1 MRLVLA
7 LILLLA
13 APAGAQT
20 CLPEDLPPVAAC
32 TGARLRLA
40 FVGDVLVHEA
50 LAVRGYAR
58 GFGTIWGAAEPWL
71 RRADLAIANLEGP
84 VAPGLTAGGRHLP
97 DPGPVFDGRVYSEYP
112 RFNYHPSLLADL
124 ARAGIDVVTT
134 ANNHAQDRGGAGVG
148 ATQAALEAA
157 GIAAVGGVVPGG
169 PRWQPFRLR
178 TRLGPLSLIA
188 CSFSTNGI
196 ADPGRQIPR
205 CYDDRAGLL
214 AAVRAEVGAGAG
226 VIVLPHWGQ
235 EYQTRPDGAQR
246 ALARDLAA
254 AGALA
259 VIGTHPHVPQP
270 WEVLDSPLGP
280 TLIVYST
287 GNFIA
292 AQPPLERATAPMV
305 WLDLCR
311 GASGMRV
318 GGAAYLPMQMS
329 FERGPVLTLPRPGDG
344 ARAEAGLALLARLVP
359 GRALS
364 ADCRSLARPSAPP
377 IPQDRP

>member
-7 LILLLA
+7 FILLLA

-20 CLPEDLPPVAAC
+20 CLPVDLPPVAIC
-32 TGARLRLA
+32 SGARLRLA
-40 FVGDVLVHEA
+40 IVGDVLVHEA
-50 LAVRGYAR
+50 LAVQGYAR

-84 VAPGLTAGGRHLP
+84 VAPGLTADGRHLP
-97 DPGPVFDGRVYSEYP
+97 DPGPVFDGRVHTDYP
-112 RFNYHPSLLADL
+112 RFNYHPALLADL
-124 ARAGIDVVTT
+124 ARAGLDVVTT
-134 ANNHAQDRGGAGVG
+134 ANNHALDRGAAGAE
-148 ATQAALEAA
+148 ATQVALAAA
-157 GIAAVGGVVPGG
+157 GIAGVGSVAPGG
-169 PRWQPFRLR
+169 PRWQPLRLH
-178 TRLGPLSLIA
+178 TPLGRLSLLA

-205 CYDDRAGLL
+205 CYDDRGGLL
-214 AAVRAEVGAGAG
+214 AAVRAEVAAGAG

-254 AGALA
+254 AGAMA

-292 AQPPLERATAPMV
+292 AQPPLDRATAPMV

-329 FERGPVLTLPRPGDG
+329 FERGPVLTLPRPGDS
-344 ARAEAGLALLARLVP
+344 ARAEAGLALLARLIP

-364 ADCRSLARPSAPP
+364 AECRSVARPTAPP
-377 IPQDRP
+377 IPQERP